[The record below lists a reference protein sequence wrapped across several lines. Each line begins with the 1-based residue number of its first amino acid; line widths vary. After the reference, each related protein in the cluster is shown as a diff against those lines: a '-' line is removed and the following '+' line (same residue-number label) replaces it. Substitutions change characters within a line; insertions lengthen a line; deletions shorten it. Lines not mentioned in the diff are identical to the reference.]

1 MTFLEIVQLLI
12 STARQEPNINTVVRE
27 FTDLNRENIDY
38 SAIVIQDRDGYRDY
52 INNQDYITYTWYIGY
67 VDMLTEEVV
76 NSSYLGKECDTY
88 DNSDHIISTGITV
101 INDII
106 NTINSSYY
114 PHLELT
120 VSDRINTFH
129 QRFTAECAGV
139 YMVLN
144 ANVPLSDCSDS
155 DVKLFSNLSS
165 TITENGVYHYVPSG
179 EEVAYDGV
187 DITVDVSS
195 EKEEQ
200 SLYEEVTW
208 NGDFEW
214 HPDPGKV
221 FKDVEVIVDVHPSTS
236 LSASYTSNGSY
247 NISGEFDGGVV
258 TVAVPSDQKPEQVG
272 SFEVTDWNTTYR
284 FTPDPGYVFSEVD
297 VLNNT
302 PVKSYVSTVT
312 SNSRLIW
319 NAIEG
324 EALVN
329 HIDISIAV
337 PSDRKP
343 EESLA
348 ETISSNGS
356 YSFSPS
362 SGSVFSDASIA
373 VDVHPSA
380 SLSETYTSN
389 GSYSISGEFD
399 GGVVMVAVPSTVTV
413 TMTQDQYDALQVKD
427 PNTIYLIN
435 G

>member
-52 INNQDYITYTWYIGY
+52 VNNQDYITYTWYIGY
-67 VDMLTEEVV
+67 VDMLTEEKV
-76 NSSYLGKECDTY
+76 NDIYLGKECDTY

-155 DVKLFSNLSS
+155 DVKLFSKISE

-187 DITVDVSS
+187 DITVDVPAA
-195 EKEEQ
+195 KEEQ
-200 SLYEEVTW
+200 SLYEEITW
-208 NGDFEW
+208 NGDFEY

-221 FKDVEVIVDVHPSTS
+221 FKDVEVIVSVHPSTS

-247 NISGEFDGGVV
+247 SISGEFDGGVV
-258 TVAVPSDQKPEQVG
+258 TVAVPSDAKPEQVG

-284 FTPDPGYVFSEVD
+284 FVPDQGYVFSEVD
-297 VLNNT
+297 VFNNT

-319 NAIEG
+319 NASEG
-324 EALVN
+324 EALVSS
-329 HIDISIAV
+329 IDIS
-337 PSDRKP
+337 
-343 EESLA
+343 
-348 ETISSNGS
+348 
-356 YSFSPS
+356 
-362 SGSVFSDASIA
+362 
-373 VDVHPSA
+373 
-380 SLSETYTSN
+380 
-389 GSYSISGEFD
+389 
-399 GGVVMVAVPSTVTV
+399 VAVPTTVTV
-413 TMTQDQYDALQVKD
+413 TMTQAQYDDLEVKD